1 MATTAW
7 VVKAKKREE
16 MKRKYF
22 ELREQ
27 LKKEGDRAAMARL
40 PRDAS
45 PVRVHNRCALTG
57 RSRGY
62 MRKFNICRNQFRE
75 LALKG
80 MIPGVRKAS
89 W

>member
-7 VVKAKKREE
+7 IVKQKKRDALRQKHWE
-16 MKRKYF
+16 KRQ
-22 ELREQ
+22 Q
-27 LKKEGDRAAMARL
+27 LKAEGDYAGLARL
-40 PRDAS
+40 PRDSS
-45 PVRVHNRCALTG
+45 PVRGHKRCALTG

-62 MRKFNICRNQFRE
+62 MGKFNICRHQFRD

-80 MIPGVRKAS
+80 MIPGVRKSS

>member
-7 VVKAKKREE
+7 IAKEKKRQEKVEKHWEE
-16 MKRKYF
+16 RQ
-22 ELREQ
+22 Q
-27 LKKEGDRAAMARL
+27 LKAEGDYAALSRL

-45 PVRVHNRCALTG
+45 PVRRHNRCALTG

-62 MRKFNICRNQFRE
+62 LRKFNICRNQFRE

-80 MIPGVRKAS
+80 MIPGVRKSS